1 MIEYPEYHRLK
12 YLVEKHLFDFLPDI
26 DRKSLTLY
34 ESMTYTLNA
43 PGKRVRPILL
53 LAATEMAGGDTMQA
67 LPYACAVEYI
77 HNYSLIHDDLP
88 AMDNDELRRGEPTN
102 HIMFG
107 EAMAI
112 LAGDA
117 LLNAAFEAMMKD
129 MLIYYDQ
136 PAMLKNRINAAHEI
150 AKQAGC
156 RGMIGGQTADLE
168 AEDRQ
173 VSAELLDYIHVNKTA
188 ALIEA
193 SVVAGAYI
201 GGAKKPLINALSSY
215 AQNLGL
221 AFQIADDILDVEGDT
236 TETGKRTKH
245 DEENKKATYPSV
257 HGMEKSKARLAE
269 LTDGAVAALADY
281 RQQAEF
287 FVEMARSLANRKK

>member
-1 MIEYPEYHRLK
+1 
-12 YLVEKHLFDFLPDI
+12 
-26 DRKSLTLY
+26 
-34 ESMTYTLNA
+34 
-43 PGKRVRPILL
+43 
-53 LAATEMAGGDTMQA
+53 
-67 LPYACAVEYI
+67 
-77 HNYSLIHDDLP
+77 
-88 AMDNDELRRGEPTN
+88 
-102 HIMFG
+102 
-107 EAMAI
+107 
-112 LAGDA
+112 
-117 LLNAAFEAMMKD
+117 
-129 MLIYYDQ
+129 
-136 PAMLKNRINAAHEI
+136 
-150 AKQAGC
+150 
-156 RGMIGGQTADLE
+156 MIGGQTADLE

-221 AFQIADDILDVEGDT
+221 AFQIADDILDVVGDT

-287 FVEMARSLANRKK
+287 FVEMARSLANRKI